1 MATPQD
7 LNRTPLFE
15 THVSLGG
22 RMVPFSGWEMPI
34 QYTGIFDEARA
45 VRSKAGLFDVS
56 HMGRVAIRGQGAAD
70 FLNRVLSV
78 DVPAMRIGRARYNV
92 ICDEQGGI
100 IDDCIIYRRG
110 EEQFLLVPN
119 AGNTAQVLEWLDRW
133 SPGTPSVEIENL
145 TSKYAMIANQGP
157 EAISILQ
164 ELTSTDLSKVRPF
177 RFVDAQIDG
186 IDAMLAHT
194 GYTGEDGFELIL
206 PSESAADIWKLLM
219 DKGAAAVGL
228 GARDVLRMEA
238 GLMLHGNDMDTSVN
252 PYEASLEKFVEPDRE
267 GYIAGEA
274 LRRIRDEGASKRL
287 VGFNIVGRGIAR
299 HGQPIMDGSNQI
311 GEVTSGGHSPT
322 LDRSIGLGYVP
333 SGYAT
338 EGSRFHIDIRGR
350 HVEAEVTKLP
360 FYTRRRNL

>member
-56 HMGRVAIRGQGAAD
+56 HMGRVAIRGPGAAD

-78 DVPAMRIGRARYNV
+78 DVPALRIGRARYNV

-100 IDDCIIYRRG
+100 IDDCIVYRRG

-119 AGNTAQVLEWLDRW
+119 AGNASQVLEWLGRW
-133 SPGTPSVEIENL
+133 SPGSPSVEIENL

-157 EAISILQ
+157 EATSILQ
-164 ELTSTDLSKVRPF
+164 ELTPADLSKVRPF
-177 RFVDAQIDG
+177 RYVDTQVNG
-186 IDAMLAHT
+186 IDTMLART

-206 PSESAADIWKLLM
+206 PSENAAEIWKLLM

-238 GLMLHGNDMDTSVN
+238 GLLLHGNDMDTSVN
-252 PYEASLEKFVEPDRE
+252 PYEAGLEKFVDPDRE

-274 LRRIRDEGASKRL
+274 LRHIRDEGAGKRL
-287 VGFNIVGRGIAR
+287 VGFNMVGRGIAR
-299 HGQPIMDGSNQI
+299 HGQPIVDGSHQI
-311 GEVTSGGHSPT
+311 GEVTSGGQSPT

-333 SGYAT
+333 SGYST

-360 FYTRRRNL
+360 FYARRRNP